1 MKCRFLPLLAGW
13 VLVATATFSPAAE
26 LTRLGPE
33 NWKQFAPRGKEVDCI
48 YGDFVLRN
56 DRIVCVVG
64 DTVPTRKANMT
75 VRNSAGCIIDLTL
88 RKEQSDQLSCFYP
101 GAGRYTYTQLVSPKE
116 IDGVICDKQVSLTVR
131 APAADGRPQVEV
143 TYTLADGWD
152 YVLVRTRYTN
162 RGEKPVVVD
171 LADSLRADRT
181 FERSGRRSGGEH
193 WVYDRWFRQGY
204 GFVAPG
210 AELVPAGNSR
220 YGGAYRYVS
229 KKQPKGQ
236 ARLQPGESVATEVK
250 VVPAGSL
257 FALQQKIAAL
267 QGRQLAA
274 VELKVQDPDGQP
286 VSDVNVAAYLL
297 QGKNKRR
304 VGHGYTDA
312 QGHLAAYLPQGKV
325 ELILSAPGRGEK
337 TITVSVPETKAK
349 QVTLPKPGYVVG
361 RITNAKGEPCCAKVQ
376 FYGVGGTKSP
386 YWGPD
391 SSHTAVHNV
400 VYAIH
405 GRFRQPI
412 APGEYRVL
420 ISYGPEYDAVEQRIK
435 VQRGRETLIEAT
447 MYRTVQ
453 TPGWI
458 SADFHNH
465 ASPSGDN
472 TSSQFG
478 RVQNLLCEHVEFA
491 PCTEHNRLSSYTP
504 HLKRMKAEHLMG
516 TCVGIELTNR
526 PGTVNHQNAFPLIP
540 KWRTQDNGAPQIDDD
555 PEVQIERLALWDDGS
570 EKLVQQ
576 NHPDIGHLFYDRNAD
591 GKPDGG
597 FRRSIPFI
605 DVIEV
610 HPLGDIVRPGLI
622 ERRGRLENNRIFNWL
637 QLLNQGYR
645 IPGVVNTDSHY
656 NFHGS
661 SYWRNYIRSNTD
673 DPAKIKVLDVVHAAE
688 AGHIVM
694 TSAPFLEV
702 VVEASGQGPKR
713 RGIPGDDV
721 LAPGKEVTVHVRV
734 QCANWYDIN
743 RVQVYLNGRPAKHL
757 NFTRETTPE
766 RFGPGV
772 LKFDHKMKV
781 KLQRDTHIVVL
792 AIGQGLQLGDVLGPN
807 YGRMPPVA
815 LSNPVFV
822 DVDGNGF
829 QANGDTL
836 GYPLPVRGGRHAA
849 PKK

>member
-1 MKCRFLPLLAGW
+1 MTCRRLLLVFSW
-13 VLVATATFSPAAE
+13 VVLVATGVQGAE
-26 LTRLGPE
+26 LTRLGPD
-33 NWKQFAPRGKEVDCI
+33 NWDKFVPRGKEVDCI
-48 YGDFVLRN
+48 YGDYVLRN
-56 DRIVCVVG
+56 DRLVCVVG

-88 RKEQSDQLSCFYP
+88 RQQPNDQLSCYYP
-101 GAGRYTYTQLVSPKE
+101 GAGRYTYTELVAPKE
-116 IDGVICDKQVSLTVR
+116 IQGVITGKQVSLTVA
-131 APAADGRPQVEV
+131 APAADGRPRVEV

-152 YVLVRTRYTN
+152 YVLVRTRYAN
-162 RGEKPVVVD
+162 RGQKPLRVD

-181 FERSGRRSGGEH
+181 FERSGRRPGGEF
-193 WVYDRWFRQGY
+193 WVYDKWFRQGY
-204 GFVAPG
+204 AFVADG
-210 AELVPAGNSR
+210 AELVPAGGSR
-220 YGGAYRYVS
+220 YGAAYRYLS
-229 KKQPKGQ
+229 KEHPKGQ
-236 ARLQPGESVATEVK
+236 ARLEPGQAVTTEVK
-250 VVPAGSL
+250 VIPAGSL
-257 FALQQKIAAL
+257 FALKALVAAQRGQKL
-267 QGRQLAA
+267 HP
-274 VELKVQDPDGQP
+274 VELKVVDPDGQP
-286 VSDVNVAAYLL
+286 VADVDVTAYVL
-297 QGKNKRR
+297 QGKNRRR
-304 VGHGYTDA
+304 VGHGYTNS
-312 QGHLAAYLPQGKV
+312 QGKLVAPLPKGKV
-325 ELILSAPGRGEK
+325 ELVFTAPGRGDK
-337 TITVSVPETKAK
+337 SVTLSPAQQPAK

-361 RITNAKGEPCCAKVQ
+361 RIVNAKGEPCCAKVQ
-376 FYGVGGTKSP
+376 FYGVGGTPSP

-391 SSHTAVHNV
+391 SGHTAVHNV

-435 VQRGRETLIEAT
+435 VQRGRETVVEAT

-453 TPGWI
+453 TLGWI

-465 ASPSGDN
+465 SSPSGDN

-504 HLKRMKAEHLMG
+504 HLKRMKAEHLMA
-516 TCVGIELTNR
+516 TCVGIELTNS
-526 PGTVNHQNAFPLIP
+526 PGSVNHQNAFPLIP

-555 PEVQIERLALWDDGS
+555 PQVQIERLALWDDGS

-610 HPLGDIVRPGLI
+610 HPLGDILQPGLI
-622 ERRGRLENNRIFNWL
+622 ERRGRLQNNRIFNWL

-661 SYWRNYIRSNTD
+661 SYWRNYVRSNTD

-694 TSAPFLEV
+694 TSAPFMEV
-702 VVEASGQGPKR
+702 VVEAPGQGPKR

-721 LAPGKEVTVHVRV
+721 LAPEKEVTLHVRV

-743 RVQVYLNGRPAKHL
+743 RVQVYLNGRPAKEL

-772 LKFDHKMKV
+772 LKFDHKMKI
-781 KLQRDTHIVVL
+781 KLERDTHIVVL
-792 AIGQGLQLGDVLGPN
+792 AIGEGLRLGDVLGPN

-829 QANGDTL
+829 QANRDTL
-836 GYPLPVRGGRHAA
+836 GYPLPVGGGRRAV
-849 PKK
+849 PRGK